1 MYERI
6 LIPTD
11 GSKTAELAVEE
22 ALDIAE
28 KFDAEVDTLYV
39 VDTDAVEMSLGTEQV
54 DRIRQGRFGEM
65 DELEARAR
73 EATEHVA
80 ERARERGVAVEEH
93 FRGGRPHKTIADFA
107 EDEDADL
114 VVMGS
119 HGRSGIQR
127 MLLGSVTERVLRST
141 HRSVLVVDE
150 REAEE
155 AEES

>member
-6 LIPTD
+6 LVPTD
-11 GSKTAELAVEE
+11 GSETAESAVEE
-22 ALDIAE
+22 ALDVAE

-54 DRIRQGRFGEM
+54 ERIRAGRFGEM

-73 EATEHVA
+73 EATEQVA
-80 ERARERGVAVEEH
+80 EQARQRDIEVEEH
-93 FRGGRPHKTIADFA
+93 FRGGRPHAVIADFA
-107 EDEDADL
+107 GDRDADL

-119 HGRSGIQR
+119 HGRSGVRR

-150 REAEE
+150 REAE
-155 AEES
+155 S